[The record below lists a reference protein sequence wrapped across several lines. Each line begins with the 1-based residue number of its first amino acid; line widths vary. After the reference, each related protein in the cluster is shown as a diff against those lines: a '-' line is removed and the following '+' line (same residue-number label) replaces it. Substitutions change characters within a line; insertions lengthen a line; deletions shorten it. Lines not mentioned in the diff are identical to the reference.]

1 MRWARKTT
9 QSNQRLDIK
18 TLTRLNTEHFSQV
31 LADDDTKVQLTTEVT
46 DLKTKVETFQLM
58 TEVLSVGQAKYFQN

>member
-1 MRWARKTT
+1 MQFVKLKAFHCNFYISESNLPGTTRCDKHSSWAK
-9 QSNQRLDIK
+9 SL
-18 TLTRLNTEHFSQV
+18 S
-31 LADDDTKVQLTTEVT
+31 EVT